1 MEKKNKKVE
10 YVFCKELYTPTKKLN
25 DALLR
30 IISGRIEEIR
40 SDVSPEELHQIHSD
54 RLLNCSDLICAP
66 GLIDEHFQGAG
77 GYDFLDANPEGNK
90 KILSTA
96 SQGGCTDLL
105 ATVTIS
111 NQDKGLKHFRRVI
124 QTIKETVQREPQGA
138 NIAGVHLE
146 GPYISPSRRGGFGIQ
161 YIKEIDLGEF
171 REICEIIGDMFKLIT
186 IAPELPQAR
195 EVIEYA
201 LSCGIKVSIGH
212 TSATYEQAE
221 RAFQLGAN
229 HITHCFNAMA
239 GLHHREP
246 SAITA
251 GLLNDNVYCEVIADG
266 IHLHP
271 AILRLLYRIKG
282 AERLI
287 LITDAAAPCGLPEGI
302 EFEGVGGKIVKKDGA
317 IRLAN
322 GTLAGSALLML
333 DAVKNIHQ
341 LADVPLADA
350 LRMASL
356 TPAQSLCLSEIGEI
370 SKSKRG
376 NLIIFDDNFVL
387 RYVVFEGFIIYSR

>member
-1 MEKKNKKVE
+1 MNKKVE
-10 YVFCKELYTPTKKLN
+10 YVYCSELYTPTQKLN
-25 DALLR
+25 DVLLR
-30 IISGRIEEIR
+30 ITSGRIEEILT
-40 SDVSPEELHQIHSD
+40 DVSPAELNHLPTD
-54 RLLNCSDLICAP
+54 RLLLGNNLICAP

-77 GYDFLDANPEGNK
+77 GYDFLDAEVEGNE

-96 SQGGCTDLL
+96 AQGGCTDLL

-111 NQDKGLKHFRRVI
+111 NQDKGLKHFQRVI
-124 QTIKETVQREPQGA
+124 QAIKETAHREPQGA
-138 NIAGVHLE
+138 NIIGVHLE

-161 YIKEIDLGEF
+161 YIKDIDTAEF
-171 REICEIIGDMFKLIT
+171 QELCELIGDMFRLIT
-186 IAPELPQAR
+186 IAPELPR
-195 EVIEYA
+195 SSEVIEYA
-201 LSCGIKVSIGH
+201 LSRGIKVSIGH
-212 TSATYEQAE
+212 TSATFEQAE

-239 GLHHREP
+239 PIHHREP

-251 GLLNDNVYCEVIADG
+251 GLLNDDVYCEVIADG

-271 AILRLLYRIKG
+271 AMLRLLYKIKG

-287 LITDAAAPCGLPEGI
+287 LITDATAPCGLPEGT
-302 EFEGVGGKIVKKDGA
+302 ELEGVGGIIAKRDGA
-317 IRLAN
+317 IRLPD

-341 LADVPLADA
+341 LAEVPLADA

-356 TPAQSLCLSEIGEI
+356 TPAQSLGLSDTGEL

-376 NLIIFDDNFVL
+376 NLILFDADFTL
-387 RYVVFEGFIIYSR
+387 RYVIYEGFIIYAR